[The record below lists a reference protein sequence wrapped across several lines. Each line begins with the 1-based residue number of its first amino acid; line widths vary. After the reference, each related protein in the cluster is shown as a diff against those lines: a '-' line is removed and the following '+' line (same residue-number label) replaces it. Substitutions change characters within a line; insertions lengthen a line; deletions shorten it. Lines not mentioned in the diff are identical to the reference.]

1 MQSKQ
6 PSGAGPMLPAE
17 RRATAGLAV
26 IFGLR
31 MLGLFLILPV
41 FALYG
46 GELDGATPALIGLAI
61 GAYGLTQAILQIPF
75 GMLSDRI
82 GRRPIIVF
90 GLIIFA
96 LGSILAAE
104 AQSILGV
111 ILGRA
116 LQGCGA
122 IAAAVMALA
131 ADLTR
136 DSQRTKTMAFI
147 GISVGAA
154 FLVALI
160 VGPAIAAAA
169 GLSAVFWATAA
180 LAVLAIGLL
189 YGLVP
194 AGGETAFRPEV
205 NARVGGLPQVLRH
218 PDLLRLDLG
227 ILVLHLVLTA
237 SFVVL
242 PVVLESRLGIARG
255 DHWWV
260 YVPVL
265 LLSVAG
271 MALLIRIGER
281 RAILHRLL
289 AVVAVFV
296 VIADV
301 LLASFSHS
309 IAWVVFALWLFFVG
323 FNTLEASLP
332 SLLTRFA
339 PAGLRG
345 TALGVYST
353 AQFLGAFLGGALGGL
368 VHAAYGVS
376 GVFIF
381 CAAAA
386 GLWLLV
392 AIGLR
397 APRSDASVPTS
408 QSNHQA
414 GTV

>member
-1 MQSKQ
+1 MN
-6 PSGAGPMLPAE
+6 PAE
-17 RRATAGLAV
+17 RRATAGLAT

-46 GELDGATPALIGLAI
+46 TELSGATPALIGLAV

-82 GRRPIIVF
+82 GRRPVIVF
-90 GLIIFA
+90 GLLVFA
-96 LGSILAAE
+96 LGSGVAAE
-104 AQSILGV
+104 AETIYGV

-136 DSQRTKTMAFI
+136 DRQRTKSMAFI
-147 GISVGAA
+147 GISVGVA
-154 FLVALI
+154 FMIALVA
-160 VGPAIAAAA
+160 GPAIAAQA
-169 GLSAVFWATAA
+169 GLGGVFWATAGLA
-180 LAVLAIGLL
+180 LVAVALL

-194 AGGETAFRPEV
+194 GGGEVAFRPEV
-205 NARVGGLPQVLRH
+205 NARAGGLPIVLRS

-227 ILVLHLVLTA
+227 VLVLHLVLTA

-242 PVVLESRLGIARG
+242 PVVLESQLGIAGG
-255 DHWWV
+255 DHWMV
-260 YVPVL
+260 YIPVL
-265 LLSVAG
+265 TLSVLG
-271 MALLIRIGER
+271 MGVLIGIGER
-281 RAILHRLL
+281 RRILHRLL
-289 AVVAVFV
+289 AFVAAL
-296 VIADV
+296 VIVADLILAGYSQSLPAV
-301 LLASFSHS
+301 LLG
-309 IAWVVFALWLFFVG
+309 LWLFFVG

-339 PAGLRG
+339 PDGLRG

-353 AQFLGAFLGGALGGL
+353 AQFLGAFLGGVLGG
-368 VHAAYGVS
+368 AIQGAYGVS

-381 CAAAA
+381 CALAA
-386 GLWLLV
+386 GVWLLAAV
-392 AIGLR
+392 GLS
-397 APRSDASVPTS
+397 APASYREATTE
-408 QSNHQA
+408 A
-414 GTV
+414 ETT